1 GGGRRVLE
9 GTTNMKNFLKVV
21 IFSLLVIGFF
31 ASFSNFGI
39 PQIQPAPPPKE
50 EKLELGAMTMDQF
63 VALGDK
69 IFNGKGTCTL
79 CHNPVGGRAP
89 LLDRAATVADERL
102 ADARYKGEAKSAEEY
117 LYESMVKPSAY
128 VVAGF
133 GKAGTN
139 DTESPMPDASAGS
152 IRLSQAEINAVI
164 AYLQDLSGVDVT
176 VKIPTEVAE
185 EEKAAE
191 EKAPAKRAPVSTP
204 DKLMAQF
211 ACTACHKVGEQGG
224 QLGPDLTQIGAKRD
238 KEYIRRAIL
247 DPNADVAEGFAPGL
261 MPANYGDQLYAK
273 ELEMLVGYLAGLK

>member
-1 GGGRRVLE
+1 
-9 GTTNMKNFLKVV
+9 MKNFLKVV

-39 PQIQPAPPPKE
+39 PQIEPAPPPKE

-69 IFNGKGTCTL
+69 TFNGKGTCTL

-89 LLDRAATVADERL
+89 LLDRAAMAVTERL
-102 ADARYKGEAKSAEEY
+102 ADARYKGKATNVEEY
-117 LYESMVKPSAY
+117 FYESMVRPSAY

-133 GKAGTN
+133 GKVGSG

-152 IRLSQAEINAVI
+152 ARLSDAEIKAVI

-176 VKIPTEVAE
+176 VDIPTKVAE
-185 EEKAAE
+185 EEEAGEKKAA
-191 EKAPAKRAPVSTP
+191 AKRAPVSTP
-204 DKLMAQF
+204 DKLIAQF

-238 KEYIRRAIL
+238 KEHIRRAIL
-247 DPNADVAEGFAPGL
+247 DPNADVSEGFAPGL

-273 ELEMLVGYLAGLK
+273 ELEMLVAYLAGLK